1 MRVAMVAQASACAGP
16 PDGAEARW
24 RPRLTETPIGL
35 RRHNPAMETA
45 LDHSPPLTLP
55 ESDTTPDSPA
65 PPAPITRDKVARL
78 ACLYSQLEQVEKEA
92 AQAGLQIDF
101 LAGLLQ
107 GQQHRLAQLRAELR
121 ALGAEA

>member
-1 MRVAMVAQASACAGP
+1 
-16 PDGAEARW
+16 
-24 RPRLTETPIGL
+24 
-35 RRHNPAMETA
+35 META
-45 LDHSPPLTLP
+45 LDHSPLFAVA
-55 ESDTTPDSPA
+55 ESDPTPDS

-107 GQQHRLAQLRAELR
+107 GQQKNMADLRAELR
-121 ALGAEA
+121 SLGAEA